1 MLHEFLSA
9 VTDEL
14 LSYTEAV
21 TAEEIN
27 CEDIVNVVTDKVK
40 SWGLNPK
47 YGENPDMIAMIS
59 FILYRIIKKNMRIPK
74 ECSKVSDMLD
84 DVGVYMFRLPR
95 IFSTLY
101 NHWRELPLD
110 DNDIRLLKKYF
121 YPKESVERASR
132 DAFYLPTY
140 YPSSFF
146 YVGNLGIDYESDLN
160 KDTIK
165 QLAQDII
172 VDGDTGIDSKGVLG
186 LNLNRALF
194 YTSIWY
200 KTVIINVQMK
210 ELAKAIW
217 RKALGVFGTRGGT
230 RVGSTITA
238 VKIKPYYVP
247 AEGATRK
254 TVEDNFSIEMAGQS
268 YTVSEFID
276 ALTSEL
282 TKIFNSS
289 KSALVANQR
298 NLTRN
303 KSNSSLGEDLQGNA
317 SNTSTGVKSNG
328 IYSVM
333 TGKWIKEPVQTDI
346 PDLDKDAFDKVFN
359 EWEDKYFEL
368 LKKIGKTEEETHI
381 APVDDSTEETSEK
394 EILTESNEDKS
405 ELISNFIEDL
415 YDLRKDSIATEG
427 EYGIGNLVFKEFRNL
442 GYLDNLKDLKNEER
456 SKELSLENLNED
468 IDDDMN
474 TSNDYEYG
482 PADSLPEMTPYMLRQ
497 DGALLKCGDI
507 HPYIKMSTK
516 TSYETNLHTL
526 NLHPEF
532 LDWFYENTLD
542 PVTKDLI
549 DKFRKE
555 PTPELMDVL
564 NDLTNEDFC
573 RVRTSNYKVK
583 SGGKNGQIYFRI
595 SSTNFDWFNL
605 IWGVVAKFVHDIDNV
620 TVMKDSQTFGGKEFD
635 YYYDHVPV
643 DEFLTLKGNPEI
655 K

>member
-1 MLHEFLSA
+1 MLHEFLSTL
-9 VTDEL
+9 TDEL
-14 LSYTEAV
+14 LSYTEA
-21 TAEEIN
+21 
-27 CEDIVNVVTDKVK
+27 EDESDITYEQILGVVSPKFD
-40 SWGLNPK
+40 SWPHSNFIDL
-47 YGENPDMIAMIS
+47 GEKIDVICLL
-59 FILYRIIKKNMRIPK
+59 LYRIIKKDMEIPSNCADGPYI
-74 ECSKVSDMLD
+74 ENNPGSLISAIAKVGD
-84 DVGVYMFRLPR
+84 
-95 IFSTLY
+95 TLY
-101 NHWRELPLD
+101 AHWSQLPLD
-110 DNDIRLLKKYF
+110 AQDVKLIKKYL
-121 YPKESVERASR
+121 YRGRTVEEGY
-132 DAFYLPTY
+132 YLGTVNMKFHLY
-140 YPSSFF
+140 T
-146 YVGNLGIDYESDLN
+146 GNLGIDYKFDGSERGMDILTSD
-160 KDTIK
+160 
-165 QLAQDII
+165 I
-172 VDGDTGIDSKGVLG
+172 VVFDPETNVDDRGVLTI
-186 LNLNRALF
+186 NLNRTIF
-194 YTSIWY
+194 YTAVHY
-200 KTVIINVQMK
+200 KSLIIKDIQLRD
-210 ELAKAIW
+210 LAKAIW
-217 RKALGVFGTRGGT
+217 RKLFWKKLFKKNYNNRFK
-230 RVGSTITA
+230 SKITA
-238 VKIKPYYVP
+238 IRINPCKIHAWGVTQKFI
-247 AEGATRK
+247 
-254 TVEDNFSIEMAGQS
+254 EDNFRIEIGGQS
-268 YTVSEFID
+268 YTISEFID
-276 ALTSEL
+276 ALTAEFA
-282 TKIFNSS
+282 KILKLSR
-289 KSALVANQR
+289 ADIVAKQSNTP
-298 NLTRN
+298 LN
-303 KSNSSLGEDLQGNA
+303 KNNINSSLGEDLQGNA

-333 TGKWIKEPVQTDI
+333 TGKWIKEPVQADI
-346 PDLDKDAFDKVFN
+346 PDLDKEAFDKVFN

-368 LKKIGKTEEETHI
+368 LKKIGKTE
-381 APVDDSTEETSEK
+381 EETSEK

-474 TSNDYEYG
+474 TSNDYAYG
-482 PADSLPEMTPYMLRQ
+482 PAESLPEMTPYMLRQ

-555 PTPELMDVL
+555 PTPGLMDVL

>member
-9 VTDEL
+9 VTDDL
-14 LSYTEAV
+14 LSVTEAE
-21 TAEEIN
+21 TEEDIK
-27 CEDIVNVVTDKVK
+27 CEDIVTVVADKVK
-40 SWGLNPK
+40 SWGLNPNRGYK
-47 YGENPDMIAMIS
+47 VELVRMVS
-59 FILYRIIKKNMRIPK
+59 LILYRIITKDMRIPEVCAEVSK
-74 ECSKVSDMLD
+74 LLDKVSSYMQVIP
-84 DVGVYMFRLPR
+84 DVFL
-95 IFSTLY
+95 TLY
-101 NHWRELPLD
+101 SHAGRLPLD
-110 DNDIRLLKKYF
+110 SQDIRLLKKYF
-121 YPKESVERASR
+121 YPKESVARASR
-132 DAFYLPTY
+132 SKFYLPSY
-140 YPSSFF
+140 YYSSFF
-146 YVGNLGIDYESDLN
+146 YVGNLGIDYESNLN
-160 KDTIK
+160 KDSIK
-165 QLAQDII
+165 QLAEDII
-172 VDGDTGIDSKGVLG
+172 VNSDVDAKGVLG
-186 LNLNRALF
+186 LNLNQALF

-200 KTVIINVQMK
+200 RTVIINVQMK

-217 RKALGVFGTRGGT
+217 RKALGVFGTRAGT

-238 VKIKPYYVP
+238 VKIKPYYVN
-247 AEGATRK
+247 AEGATK
-254 TVEDNFSIEMAGQS
+254 QTIQDNFSIKMDGHS

-282 TKIFNSS
+282 TKMLNSS
-289 KSALVANQR
+289 KSAFVANKR

-333 TGKWIKEPVQTDI
+333 TGKWIKEPVQADI

-368 LKKIGKTEEETHI
+368 LKKIGKTE
-381 APVDDSTEETSEK
+381 EETSEK

>member
-1 MLHEFLSA
+1 M
-9 VTDEL
+9 
-14 LSYTEAV
+14 
-21 TAEEIN
+21 EIPSN
-27 CEDIVNVVTDKVK
+27 CEDGPYIEKDPGSLV
-40 SWGLNPK
+40 S
-47 YGENPDMIAMIS
+47 AIS
-59 FILYRIIKKNMRIPK
+59 RV
-74 ECSKVSDMLD
+74 CD
-84 DVGVYMFRLPR
+84 
-95 IFSTLY
+95 TLY
-101 NHWRELPLD
+101 AHWNQLPLD
-110 DNDIRLLKKYF
+110 AQDVKLIKKYL
-121 YPKESVERASR
+121 YRGGAVEEGY
-132 DAFYLPTY
+132 YLPEGY
-140 YPSSFF
+140 EGKFRLYI
-146 YVGNLGIDYESDLN
+146 GNLGIAYKFDSSRGM
-160 KDTIK
+160 
-165 QLAQDII
+165 DILTSNI
-172 VDGDTGIDSKGVLG
+172 VVFDPGTNVDDRGVLTI
-186 LNLNRALF
+186 NLNRTVFHAAVR
-194 YTSIWY
+194 Y
-200 KTVIINVQMK
+200 KSLIIKDIQ
-210 ELAKAIW
+210 LRDFAKAIW
-217 RKALGVFGTRGGT
+217 RKLFWKNLYLFKKNPQNRFK
-230 RVGSTITA
+230 SKITA
-238 VKIKPYYVP
+238 VRINPCKIY
-247 AEGATRK
+247 AWGATQK
-254 TVEDNFSIEMAGQS
+254 FIEDNFSIEIAGQS
-268 YTVSEFID
+268 YTISEFID
-276 ALTSEL
+276 ALTAEFA
-282 TKIFNSS
+282 KILKLSR
-289 KSALVANQR
+289 ADIVAKQSNTP
-298 NLTRN
+298 LN
-303 KSNSSLGEDLQGNA
+303 KNNINSSLGEDLQGNA
-317 SNTSTGVKSNG
+317 SNISTGVKSNG

-333 TGKWIKEPVQTDI
+333 TGKWIKEPVQADI

-368 LKKIGKTEEETHI
+368 LKKIGKTGK
-381 APVDDSTEETSEK
+381 ETSEK
-394 EILTESNEDKS
+394 EILTESNEDNS

-415 YDLRKDSIATEG
+415 YDLRKESIATEG

-456 SKELSLENLNED
+456 SKELSLENLKED

>member
-1 MLHEFLSA
+1 MLHEFLSTLA
-9 VTDEL
+9 DDL
-14 LSYTEAV
+14 LSVTEA
-21 TAEEIN
+21 EDESDIK
-27 CEDIVNVVTDKVK
+27 CEDIVTVVTDKVK

-95 IFSTLY
+95 IFFTLY

-110 DNDIRLLKKYF
+110 DNDVRLLKKYF
-121 YPKESVERASR
+121 YPKESTNVDGRWAAPMR
-132 DAFYLPTY
+132 DNESYFYIG
-140 YPSSFF
+140 S
-146 YVGNLGIDYESDLN
+146 LGINYETSLEPIGL
-160 KDTIK
+160 KK
-165 QLAQDII
+165 LASEVIYSSETY
-172 VDGDTGIDSKGVLG
+172 VDDKGVLTI
-186 LNLNRALF
+186 NLNNSLLMIP
-194 YTSIWY
+194 TWY
-200 KTVIINVQMK
+200 KSLIIDDAQMRDI
-210 ELAKAIW
+210 AKAIW
-217 RKALGVFGTRGGT
+217 IKTLKYDFR
-230 RVGSTITA
+230 RVNSKITS
-238 VKIKPYYVP
+238 VKINPYDIEP
-247 AEGATRK
+247 KTIGATKK
-254 TVEDNFSIEMAGQS
+254 TMEDNFSIKIGGQS
-268 YTVSEFID
+268 YTISEFID
-276 ALTSEL
+276 ALTAEFA
-282 TKIFNSS
+282 KILKSS
-289 KSALVANQR
+289 RADIVAKQSN
-298 NLTRN
+298 TPVN
-303 KSNSSLGEDLQGNA
+303 KNNINPSLGEDLQGNA
-317 SNTSTGVKSNG
+317 SNISTGVKSNG

-333 TGKWIKEPVQTDI
+333 TGKWIKEPVQADI
-346 PDLDKDAFDKVFN
+346 PDLDKEAFDKVFN

-482 PADSLPEMTPYMLRQ
+482 PAESLPEMTPYMLRQ

>member
-1 MLHEFLSA
+1 MLHEFLSDI
-9 VTDEL
+9 TDDL
-14 LSYTEAV
+14 LSVTEAE
-21 TAEEIN
+21 TAEDIN
-27 CEDIVNVVTDKVK
+27 CEDIVTVVTNK
-40 SWGLNPK
+40 LNSCGVDCDDE
-47 YGENPDMIAMIS
+47 YGQKLADMIS
-59 FILYRIIKKNMRIPK
+59 LILYRIITKDMRLPQEGLDLNM
-74 ECSKVSDMLD
+74 SVMLD
-84 DVGVYMFRLPR
+84 RVEAYTHWVPRL
-95 IFSTLY
+95 FSLLY
-101 NHWRELPLD
+101 DHWRELPLD
-110 DNDIRLLKKYF
+110 VNDVRILKKYF
-121 YPKESVERASR
+121 YPKKSIDSSWG
-132 DAFYLPTY
+132 FIHKYFQK
-140 YPSSFF
+140 SFF
-146 YVGNLGIDYESDLN
+146 YIGSLGINYEPNFDNSDL
-160 KDTIK
+160 KP
-165 QLAQDII
+165 LAIRAL
-172 VDGDTGIDSKGVLG
+172 GTKGTHIDEKGVLT
-186 LNLNRALF
+186 LNLNTTLF
-194 YTSIWY
+194 FWSIWY
-200 KTVIINVQMK
+200 RTVIISGVQMK
-210 ELAKAIW
+210 NIVHAIW
-217 RKALGVFGTRGGT
+217 R
-230 RVGSTITA
+230 RVLYEFLDQGLKISS
-238 VKIKPYYVP
+238 VKISPY
-247 AEGATRK
+247 AINARGATQK
-254 TVEDNFSIEMAGQS
+254 TIEDNFSIQIDGHS
-268 YTVSEFID
+268 YTISEFID
-276 ALTSEL
+276 VLSAEFTRLLT
-282 TKIFNSS
+282 SS
-289 KSALVANQR
+289 KSAVIAKQSNTPL
-298 NLTRN
+298 N
-303 KSNSSLGEDLQGNA
+303 KNNINSSLGEDLQGNA
-317 SNTSTGVKSNG
+317 SNISTGVKSNG

-333 TGKWIKEPVQTDI
+333 TGKWIKEPVQADI

-368 LKKIGKTEEETHI
+368 LTKIGKTEEETHI

-415 YDLRKDSIATEG
+415 YDLRKDSISTEG

-532 LDWFYENTLD
+532 LDWFYENTSD